1 MYKNIVAAF
10 SPSTPACPCASTTAL
25 DHSFAAIVSV
35 VPFPEAV
42 AAQTYKASVPD
53 GIVFDQPFAKLPVV
67 IVPDVVPSK
76 ETVTAP
82 GLLVRL
88 LADLWYAYTIA
99 FAFPVTEAPAE
110 AFAIV

>member
-1 MYKNIVAAF
+1 LYKNIVAEF
-10 SPSTPACPCASTTAL
+10 SPSVPACPSASLTAL
-25 DHSFAAIVSV
+25 DHSFAAMVSV

-42 AAQTYKASVPD
+42 AAQTYKGSLPD
-53 GIVFDQPFAKLPVV
+53 GIVFDQPFAKVPVV
-67 IVPDVVPSK
+67 IVPEVFPAK

-82 GLLVRL
+82 GLLVRSL
-88 LADLWYAYTIA
+88 DDLWYAYTIA